1 MTITSIPAG
10 CITPYGESLL
20 HSGIQP
26 LVAYRY
32 GDTVFNIMGGLAP
45 VPGVQSGVLVQ
56 SIKGLMPEW
65 HLLDQSGARED
76 GVTNMGSV
84 LDPIQIEAK
93 LLITGREPGMTPQ
106 QAIERKRAVQR
117 AWMDAWASDQ
127 VGELSW
133 TTPLMG
139 KWWGS
144 ARWMKAAN
152 DDIPNGVN
160 ATQKF
165 PWTARIDAGVWQS
178 TPSTSQWPPTP
189 LVTSSGSGWLPL
201 TNRGDRDG
209 WWSALVYGPGTFSF
223 SNGPG
228 STTMVT
234 YGPLL
239 DGQVVLLNSHPRLP
253 VVVDLSQTAITASQ
267 YLLPYQKLIKNLV
280 SFASNGNTVPLLQ
293 QFESRFGILPPQT
306 SMAALLSGRFTNPVP
321 KSAAGTPTTCNIRV
335 SVTGATSA
343 TKVIASL
350 TPRRRWPE

>member
-1 MTITSIPAG
+1 MTITSYPAG
-10 CITPYGESLL
+10 CITPYGEAVL

-32 GDTVFNIMGGLAP
+32 DDTVFNIMGGLAP

-76 GVTNMGSV
+76 GVTTMGSV
-84 LDPIQIEAK
+84 IDPIQIEMK
-93 LLITGREPGMTPQ
+93 VLVSGKEPGMTPQ

-117 AWMDAWASDQ
+117 AWINAWAADQ
-127 VGELSW
+127 IGEFSW

-139 KWWGS
+139 KWWGM

-165 PWTARIDAGVWQS
+165 PWTARIDTGVWRS

-189 LVTSSGSGWLPL
+189 LVTSSGAGWLPL
-201 TNRGDRDG
+201 TNRGDRIG

-223 SNGPG
+223 SNGFA
-228 STTMVT
+228 SSTMVT

-239 DGQVVLLNSHPRLP
+239 EGQVVLLNSHPRLP
-253 VVVDLSQTAITASQ
+253 VVVDLSQTAVAQS
-267 YLLPYQKLIKNLV
+267 LLPYQKSLQNLV

-293 QFESRFGILPPQT
+293 QFESKFGILPPQT
-306 SMAALLSGRFTNPVP
+306 NMAALLSGRFTNPIPASVGGVP
-321 KSAAGTPTTCNIRV
+321 STGNIRV

-343 TKVIASL
+343 TKVIASV